1 MSFENKKN
9 RKESVSKNPQKET
22 SWGGVAH
29 WYDELLEKQ
38 DGTFQKE
45 VILPNLIR
53 MLSKTAHLK
62 EGGLPLAG
70 QRILDVAC
78 GQGFFSREMTK
89 EGAQVMGTDIANELI
104 DIARNHPDRGTT
116 NKISYFVAP
125 ADNLKDVPSGGAD
138 AVTIILAIQN
148 IENIH
153 GTMTECAR
161 VLKPGGKLMLVLN
174 HPAFRIPK
182 HSSWQWADEE
192 GRNGVQYRR
201 VDAYMSE
208 SRVRIDMNP
217 GEDKPTAKKTTVS
230 FHRPLQTYFKTLHK
244 AGFAV
249 SRLEEWI
256 SHKQS
261 KPGPRAMEENRI
273 RKEIPMFLALE
284 CLRIK

>member
-1 MSFENKKN
+1 MSFENKFIK
-9 RKESVSKNPQKET
+9 KGALKSAPKET

-53 MLSKTAHLK
+53 MLSKTAHIK
-62 EGGLPLAG
+62 DGGAPLAG
-70 QRILDVAC
+70 QRIVDVAC

-89 EGAQVMGTDIANELI
+89 AGAQVMATDIANELI
-104 DIARNHPDRGTT
+104 AIAQNHPDRATT
-116 NKISYFVAP
+116 SKISYSVSS
-125 ADNLKDVPSGGAD
+125 ADDLKAIPSGGAD

-153 GTMTECAR
+153 GTMAECAR

-174 HPAFRIPK
+174 HPSFRIPK
-182 HSSWQWADEE
+182 HSSWQWAEDE
-192 GRNGVQYRR
+192 GPHGIQYRR

-217 GEDKPTAKKTTVS
+217 GEDTPTAKKTTVS

-249 SRLEEWI
+249 ARLEEWI

-273 RKEIPMFLALE
+273 RKEIPMFLTLE
-284 CLRIK
+284 CVRMK